1 MLDLAQTIRDEIER
15 QELTQYR
22 LVQDTGLNIST
33 ISAFIYGGDIRLA
46 TASKLCDYLGLELRP
61 TKQAVK
67 RKAVKK
73 KATKKAKK
81 KAAKRKK

>member
-1 MLDLAQTIRDEIER
+1 M
-15 QELTQYR
+15 
-22 LVQDTGLNIST
+22 
-33 ISAFIYGGDIRLA
+33 A